1 MDLDPATRQRIDS
14 LIGSHDVT
22 LFMKGNRKAPQCGFS
37 ATLVRIL
44 DSLIADYRTVDVLSD
59 PEIREGIKEYSSWPT
74 IPQLYHKG
82 EFMGGCDIVQ
92 ELYSSGELQTAL
104 GVAPAEAPN
113 PKVTVTEAAA
123 EALKR
128 TLQEMGGEGR
138 ELHLGID
145 ARYQGSLFFAPR
157 LPEELAVEASGF
169 TLLMDP
175 MTASRASGVG
185 LDVVET
191 PQGYSFRID
200 NPNAPEVP
208 E

>member
-1 MDLDPATRQRIDS
+1 
-14 LIGSHDVT
+14 
-22 LFMKGNRKAPQCGFS
+22 
-37 ATLVRIL
+37 
-44 DSLIADYRTVDVLSD
+44 
-59 PEIREGIKEYSSWPT
+59 
-74 IPQLYHKG
+74 
-82 EFMGGCDIVQ
+82 MGGCDIVQ
-92 ELYSSGELQTAL
+92 ELYSSGELQTSL